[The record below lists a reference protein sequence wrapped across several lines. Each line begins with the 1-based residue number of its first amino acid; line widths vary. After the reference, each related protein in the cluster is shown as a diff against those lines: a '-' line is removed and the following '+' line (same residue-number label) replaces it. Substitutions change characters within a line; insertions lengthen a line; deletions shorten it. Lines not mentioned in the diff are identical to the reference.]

1 MNQAVCWPLESEYG
15 YSENMNNFKPERKP
29 NSRMILIFFT
39 NAEKNTSFLVTFHTT
54 GLCWSMN
61 VDKMCMAGIGLHLY
75 ALLFLHK
82 YA

>member
-1 MNQAVCWPLESEYG
+1 M
-15 YSENMNNFKPERKP
+15 
-29 NSRMILIFFT
+29 
-39 NAEKNTSFLVTFHTT
+39 SFLVTFHTT